1 MRMGPDSYLALAS
14 TSTFEVREKA
24 SRFIASAF
32 PIAGEVS
39 FKEQLEA
46 ITRNHHTARHICYGW
61 VVGLRGER
69 FRAFDAGEPAGSA
82 GKPILRQLQGAG
94 LTFSAI
100 VVVRY
105 FGGTL
110 LGKAGLAHAFA
121 DAAKGALANN
131 TIAEHRVMA
140 LLSATCTYAQVEAL
154 RTDVLQ
160 HAGKVLGAE
169 YAQQCTMQV
178 ALPQGDAAALI
189 ARWQRQGV
197 QFMPAAQAGE
207 ASDPPAMPFT

>member
-1 MRMGPDSYLALAS
+1 MDPDSYLALTGS
-14 TSTFEVREKA
+14 STFEVREKA
-24 SRFIASAF
+24 SRFIAFAF
-32 PIAGEVS
+32 PISGDAS
-39 FKEQLEA
+39 FKAELEA
-46 ITRNHHTARHICYGW
+46 ITRSHHAARHICYGW
-61 VVGLRGER
+61 VAGLRGER

-160 HAGKVLGAE
+160 HAGKVLAAE
-169 YAQQCTMQV
+169 YAQQCTLQV
-178 ALPQGDAAALI
+178 ALPQSDADALI
-189 ARWQRQGV
+189 ARWQRHGAQI
-197 QFMPAAQAGE
+197 MPAAQAGD